1 MKKWEVVR
9 PKDTVIVTI
18 LRNKSDNTYSFV
30 TLTKEHICSC
40 RFNSIEDAL
49 HDMDERIKK
58 GTVLSYKCVD

>member
-30 TLTKEHICSC
+30 NLTKEHICSC

-49 HDMDERIKK
+49 HDMDEGIKK